1 MSVINSNVSALRAQS
16 ALALNGI
23 SMQNSMQRLATGLRI
38 NSASDDAA
46 GLAISQK
53 MTAQIRGLD
62 QAVRN
67 ANDGISLLQT
77 AEGDMGAVGSALQRM
92 RELAVQA
99 NNGVNSTQDM
109 SSIQTEF
116 ATMIS
121 EIDRVANNSQ
131 FNNLSIGGA
140 TFQFQIGS
148 NNTVNDSISI
158 LIGKFNASTL
168 GVDNSNVSISGL
180 EDGIVKGK
188 YTDAALITNAAATEY
203 AKDSGGAGLGK
214 TFKNVE
220 LTGGSGSGARADIE
234 VDKDGDV
241 KSVKVVA
248 TGSGYE
254 DGDKLSVDAAD
265 VGGLQATK
273 TSELEF
279 TLDVVTNKK
288 ISLVSTIDAGDA
300 IDSIDGALQSLNTI
314 RAEMGSTMNRLA
326 KTVESLSIT
335 STNMSAARSRI
346 LDADYAKETTNLAR
360 TQIIQQAATAMLAQA
375 NQAPQ
380 TVLALLK

>member
-1 MSVINSNVSALRAQS
+1 VINTNVKALTAQGS
-16 ALALNGI
+16 LSSVNDKI
-23 SMQNSMQRLATGLRI
+23 SKSMQRLSTGLRI

-53 MTAQIRGLD
+53 MTAQIRGID

-77 AEGDMGAVGSALQRM
+77 AEGDMGAVGTALQRM

-99 NNGVNSTQDM
+99 SNGVNSTQDI

-116 ATMIS
+116 GAMIN

-131 FNNLSIGGA
+131 FNNLSIGGT
-140 TFQFQIGS
+140 TFSFQIGS
-148 NNTVNDSISI
+148 NNTVNDSIS
-158 LIGKFNASTL
+158 LKIGKFNAANL
-168 GVDNSNVSISGL
+168 GVDTSNVSVSGL
-180 EDGIVKGK
+180 SNGIVKDT
-188 YTDAALITNAAATEY
+188 YTDAALITADGTY
-203 AKDSGGAGLGK
+203 KKDQGGAGLGK
-214 TFKNVE
+214 TFTNVALE
-220 LTGGSGSGARADIE
+220 STSGTGAGARADIV
-234 VDKDGDV
+234 VDKDGKV
-241 KSVKVVA
+241 TSVKITS
-248 TGSGYE
+248 TGSGYA
-254 DGDKLSVDAAD
+254 DGDKLTVATDD
-265 VGGLQATK
+265 LGGFETGGSTK
-273 TSELEF
+273 LEF
-279 TLDVVTNKK
+279 TLDVTSTK

-314 RAEMGSTMNRLA
+314 RAEMGSTQNRLA
-326 KTVESLSIT
+326 KTVESLTIT

-360 TQIIQQAATAMLAQA
+360 TQIIQQASTAMLAQA
-375 NQAPQ
+375 NQSPQ